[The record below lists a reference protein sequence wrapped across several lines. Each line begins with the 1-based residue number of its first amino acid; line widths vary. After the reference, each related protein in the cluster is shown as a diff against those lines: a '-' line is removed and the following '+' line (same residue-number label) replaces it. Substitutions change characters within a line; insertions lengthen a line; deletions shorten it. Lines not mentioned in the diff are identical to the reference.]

1 MFNSWC
7 TSFVAH
13 SLKEK
18 HLIMD
23 QEDKQVKNIPVINR
37 CLDSISKSMIKLQS
51 LGVLTNFTYCLPPT
65 GTIYTRGSWSSMTDM
80 VAKNVNETGYKD
92 FNAKVQEELSSI
104 LTRDSN
110 HVALPL
116 LGSLPEGKK
125 ASRDDL
131 RPILTEMVRIAQSDG
146 KFFYFFFFAFSN
158 SYFESFLLEV
168 QYSKWV

>member
-92 FNAKVQEELSSI
+92 FNAKVQEELSGI

-116 LGSLPEGKK
+116 LGSLPDGKK